1 MTLFSF
7 LLLLLVAGI
16 AGAIGQALAG
26 SSRGGCLV
34 NIAVGFLGAWIGMW
48 MANSLG
54 VPTFFVVDAGGVDFP
69 VVWAIIGSGLLVA
82 VLGLLFGAGRR
93 S

>member
-26 SSRGGCLV
+26 SSRGGCLA
-34 NIAVGFLGAWIGMW
+34 NIAVGFLGAWIGIW
-48 MANSLG
+48 MAGTLG
-54 VPTFFVVDAGGVDFP
+54 LRTFFVVDAGGVDFP

-82 VLGLLFGAGRR
+82 VLGLLFGASRR
-93 S
+93 R